1 VLSKYPKYTFR
12 LTIQNKQVQPAL
24 TPPSINIAKHI
35 NVTEPNTNHKL
46 QAFNLGNIISEEHTS
61 KGIRKL
67 PNPPINIG
75 IIIKNIINNP

>member
-1 VLSKYPKYTFR
+1 M
-12 LTIQNKQVQPAL
+12 

-75 IIIKNIINNP
+75 IIIKNIINNPWKVIIELYCKEEHTIKPGIQ